1 MTCWEFL
8 VNFKF
13 LFSFSEPL
21 QRELVWG
28 FLFVFSKGKI
38 SNKTFLLLEIL
49 RFYLCNC

>member
-13 LFSFSEPL
+13 LVSFSEPL

-28 FLFVFSKGKI
+28 FFVCLFFQKVKFQIKP
-38 SNKTFLLLEIL
+38 FC
-49 RFYLCNC
+49 YLKF